1 MIVRQFQLTDL
12 PWVRQL
18 YQDFLAER
26 PHSYPTFGAED
37 LDHFVL
43 VVAEALR
50 TDETFHGTVALN
62 GELLVGFMLGN
73 LTRRLIGSPRMI
85 LVPHVLYVR
94 PDHRGQGISRQ
105 MSGEFIAWYREHF
118 PQVNELEI
126 YSRVDDEQWHK
137 RGFEPFLSVVHGS
150 YALADRYIVG
160 KPAPK
165 EPKGKRKAH
174 SVNGPDET
182 REQE

>member
-1 MIVRQFQLTDL
+1 MIVRQFQMTDL

-50 TDETFHGTVALN
+50 ADETFHGTVALD
-62 GELLVGFMLGN
+62 GELLVGFLLGN
-73 LTRRLIGSPRMI
+73 LTRRLIGSPCMI

-94 PDHRGQGISRQ
+94 PDYRGQGISRQ
-105 MSGEFIAWYREHF
+105 MSSEFIAWYREHF
-118 PQVNELEI
+118 PQVNEIEI
-126 YSRVDDEQWHK
+126 YARAGDEQWHK

-150 YALADRYIVG
+150 YALADAYIVG
-160 KPAPK
+160 KSTK
-165 EPKGKRKAH
+165 EPKRSKKARPM
-174 SVNGPDET
+174 NGPDEVV
-182 REQE
+182 EQE